1 MAQQKALPLP
11 KSSQNASCTDPLFTQ
26 KNFERELENLAAK
39 AQGKT
44 WIGWAIRQ
52 VWILLQV
59 VTLYSLAAILS
70 NISILILSP
79 VYGNFPSKVWHREG
93 TWVSCFLGWSLSRL
107 FQRYFPVNPRHLL
120 PLVAA
125 YIPMITFFLIK
136 LSSLLGAEYG
146 PLVTEALTFYP
157 LLVLT
162 IAVAANLL
170 DEIDLKLRWIPSWIS
185 DSLPG
190 IFSFFC
196 FQTMELFTEGE
207 LRKSIGTSFF
217 QTRLGIQIALAGI
230 YSVLAPS
237 RLLIYILPAVLHTAL
252 FNIHVQS
259 SYTTD
264 LLSSSLENSGW
275 TLLERK
281 ESVSGYLSV
290 IESHEKKFRAMRCDH
305 SLLGGEWIMTA
316 NTQQVA
322 EPIYGVFVILEAVRL
337 VEINDPVPDSEA
349 KAYVVGLGIG
359 TTPAAFMKHGIHTTI
374 VEIDPVVYDFAN
386 KYFNL
391 PKNHLAVIS
400 DAVNYTAELAK
411 KKQKYDYIV
420 HDVFTGGAEPVEL
433 FTLEFIQD
441 LNSILKPGGVIAIN
455 YAGDLTLPATRIV
468 VQTIRSVFPTCRI
481 FRESEAPSVSLNSVD
496 AVPDFTNLV
505 IFCTNGAS
513 KVRFR
518 EPKETDFLGSGA
530 RQRFLVPQYE
540 VNDSVFNEQESDG
553 DLLRKNNTERF
564 RIWQQRSATGHW
576 YLMRTVLPSM
586 IWEMW

>member
-1 MAQQKALPLP
+1 MARQEASSRP
-11 KSSQNASCTDPLFTQ
+11 KSSDNASCTDPLFTQ

-59 VTLYSLAAILS
+59 VALYSLAATSS
-70 NISILILSP
+70 NISILSLSP
-79 VYGNFPSKVWHREG
+79 VYGTFPSTIWHKEG
-93 TWVSCFLGWSLSRL
+93 IWVSCFLGWSLNRL
-107 FQRYFPVNPRHLL
+107 FQRYLAVNPRYLL

-125 YIPMITFFLIK
+125 YIPMMTFFLIR
-136 LSSLLGAEYG
+136 LSSLLGAGYG
-146 PLVTEALTFYP
+146 PLVTKALTLYP

-170 DEIDLKLRWIPSWIS
+170 DEIDLKWRWIPSWIS

-190 IFSFFC
+190 IFSFLC

-217 QTRLGIQIALAGI
+217 KTRLGIQIALAGI

-237 RLLIYILPAVLHTAL
+237 KLLICILPAVLHTAL

-259 SYTTD
+259 SHATD
-264 LLSSSLENSGW
+264 LLSSSLVNSGW

-281 ESVSGYLSV
+281 ESITGYISV
-290 IESHEKKFRAMRCDH
+290 IESHEKEFRALRCDH
-305 SLLGGEWIMTA
+305 SLLGGEWLMTA

-322 EPIYGVFVILEAVRL
+322 EPIYSVFVMLEAVRL
-337 VEINDPVPDSEA
+337 VDVIDPVLDSEA
-349 KAYVVGLGIG
+349 KAYVIGLGVG

-391 PKNHLAVIS
+391 PKNHIAVIA
-400 DAVNYTAELAK
+400 DAVNHTAELVQ

-433 FTLEFIQD
+433 FTFEFIQD

-455 YAGDLTLPATRIV
+455 YAGDLKLPATRIV

-481 FRESEAPSVSLNSVD
+481 FRESEAPSESLNSAD
-496 AVPDFTNLV
+496 AVRDFTNLV

-513 KVRFR
+513 KVKFR

-530 RQRFLVPQYE
+530 RQRFLVPQFE

-553 DLLRKNNTERF
+553 GLLRKNDTERF
-564 RIWQQRSATGHW
+564 RVWQQKSALGHW
-576 YLMRTVLPSM
+576 YLMRTVLPPM